1 MSTPATKLKHTTHA
15 VNSWH
20 TMLRRAF
27 VEVPAMIRQTQRHR
41 GALASLI
48 HKHGGK

>member
-1 MSTPATKLKHTTHA
+1 MAGKLKHTTHA

-20 TMLRRAF
+20 RLLRRTF
-27 VEVPAMIRQTQRHR
+27 VDAPVMIRQTQAHR
-41 GALASLI
+41 NALNSLV